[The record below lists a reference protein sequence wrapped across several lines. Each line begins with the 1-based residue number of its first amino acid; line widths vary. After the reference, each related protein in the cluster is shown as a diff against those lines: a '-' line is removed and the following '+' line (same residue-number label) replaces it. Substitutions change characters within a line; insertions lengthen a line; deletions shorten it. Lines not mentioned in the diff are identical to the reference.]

1 MRQLVDWGDAAKMLA
16 AGGIVLMPTDT
27 VPGLHCRADHQTA
40 ILRLIKL
47 KGRDPAKPF
56 LLLCS
61 SLDEALSLT
70 MAADPHILKVAQHCW
85 PGPFTLIVPAGPD
98 VPGAAMSED
107 RKVALRVPQP
117 TELRQLAAAVGYP
130 LISTSAN
137 AAGIPP
143 ATDMAEA
150 EQRFAGLVDGV
161 VTEIP
166 FWLPVGERARASA
179 LVDVTS
185 WPPRL
190 LRAGPLPLPGGWG
203 DS

>member
-1 MRQLVDWGDAAKMLA
+1 LRRLIDWGDAAKMLA

-27 VPGLHCRADHQTA
+27 VPGLHCRADHKSA
-40 ILRLIKL
+40 ILRLIQL

-61 SLDEALSLT
+61 SLEEALSLT
-70 MAADPHILKVAQHCW
+70 IRDDSQVLKVARHCW
-85 PGPFTLIVPAGPD
+85 PGPFTLILPAGPE
-98 VPGAAMSED
+98 VPVAATNGD

-117 TELRQLAAAVGYP
+117 AELRQLVAAVGSP

-137 AAGIPP
+137 HAGNSP

-150 EQRFAGLVDGV
+150 ERRFAAVVDGV

-166 FWLPVGERARASA
+166 FWLPVGEKARASA

-185 WPPRL
+185 WPPRV